1 MKLVAT
7 YDMTMNLG
15 SGAEPILRGQ
25 EFDAPPTRWMS
36 REENARSL
44 IRQGSAVTPDAWPKH
59 RDRTEAKY
67 QAARKMVE
75 DARRASEK
83 KRKPE

>member
-15 SGAEPILRGQ
+15 IGAELILRGQ

-44 IRQGSAVTPDAWPKH
+44 IRQGAAVTPDAWPKY
-59 RDRTEAKY
+59 RDRTTPGLMAITP
-67 QAARKMVE
+67 MVE
-75 DARRASEK
+75 EARRSAEK
-83 KRKPE
+83 KAKPQ